1 MLEVMPQVCVTL
13 AGYARRKGRET
24 LVAAGLFTRGQI
36 WTHDNSVGNVV
47 QAVYERVLGCVRAGV
62 WEPTLQPK
70 DSAFQAPSLKRF
82 ARMVA
87 RYMPDGSLPVSGE
100 TFVSHYRGQKFLR
113 YFAALASLRSK
124 PIRKQDSFPSVFLKA
139 EKWVAEK
146 AGRLIS
152 ARHPRYNLEVGRY
165 LQPIERMVY
174 RAIDAVFG
182 GPTIMKGLTPQQR
195 AEVIRQHWAC
205 FKDPVA
211 VGQDFSKFDQHISRQ
226 ALQYEHGFYMRVYPG
241 DSHLAMLLGWQLG
254 TTCYAN
260 LRDGRVKYTVEGGRM
275 SGDMN
280 TAMGNCII
288 SAALLWA
295 YCQERGIRV
304 KAIVDGDDSV
314 TFLERRDVRAY
325 LDGIEGWM
333 AEKGFRL
340 VTEEPVD
347 RISRVEF
354 CQSRYLDIPAC
365 TMVRDPVKA
374 ITQDHAWVVD
384 TTISYEEVMAATGL
398 GGLSLYGNIPVLG
411 AYYQMLARSTELSTK
426 TLQRLSFQDSW
437 LRDAAIGTGG
447 YVEPSE
453 AARYAFWLSW
463 DITPGEQ
470 RALEREFQRRDI
482 PGVGCEDAKNKLT
495 FRNSNYHIVR
505 EAYTPCTNE
514 C

>member
-1 MLEVMPQVCVTL
+1 MLAVMPQVSVTL
-13 AGYARRKGRET
+13 AGYMMRAGRQT
-24 LVAAGLFTRGQI
+24 LVATGMLTRGQI
-36 WTHDNSVGNVV
+36 WTHDNTVGNVV
-47 QAVYERVLGCVRAGV
+47 QAVYERVLGRVSADG
-62 WEPTLQPK
+62 WEPTLQPLLG
-70 DSAFQAPSLKRF
+70 AFNAPSLQRF
-82 ARMVA
+82 ARLVA
-87 RYMPDGSLPVSGE
+87 RNMPKGSLPVSGE

-113 YFAALASLRSK
+113 YATALASLISK
-124 PIRKQDSFPSVFLKA
+124 PIRKVDSFPSVFLKA

-165 LQPIERMVY
+165 LQPIERMMY

-195 AEVIRQHWAC
+195 AEVIKEHWAC
-205 FKDPVA
+205 FRNPVA
-211 VGQDFSKFDQHISRQ
+211 IGQDFSKFDQHISRA

-241 DSHLAMLLGWQLG
+241 DDHLARLLGWQLG

-260 LRDGRVKYTVEGGRM
+260 LRDGRVKYKVEGGRM

-288 SAALLWA
+288 SASLLWA
-295 YCQERGIRV
+295 YCQEKGIRI

-340 VTEEPVD
+340 VTEKPVHHLHK
-347 RISRVEF
+347 VEF
-354 CQSRYLDIPAC
+354 CQARFLDISAC

-384 TTISYEEVMAATGL
+384 RSISYTEVMAATGL
-398 GGLSLYGNIPVLG
+398 GGLSLYGNVPVLG
-411 AYYQMLARSTELSTK
+411 AYYQMLARSTELSAK
-426 TLQRLSFQDSW
+426 TLRRLSFQDSW

-447 YVEPSE
+447 FVEPTE
-453 AARYAFWLSW
+453 EARYAFWLSW

-470 RALEREFQRRDI
+470 RALEFEYQRAEI

-495 FRNSNYHIVR
+495 FINSKYDVVR
-505 EAYTPCTNE
+505 ELYAPCTL
-514 C
+514 